1 MTWETSRQT
10 FWQALRATFWRGFF
24 VIVPVVITVWVF
36 TVLFSTVDGI
46 ISPVFDQLLA
56 RHIQG
61 LGFIT
66 MILLIFLLGALSRNL
81 IGAAIFKF
89 FERVIASIPLARTI
103 YGATRDLLN
112 AFQPGQRG
120 KSFREVVL
128 VEYPRIGLSTI
139 GFVTNQLTVH
149 SGSTDT
155 ELISVY
161 IPNPPNPT
169 SGTMVLLPRESAR
182 VLNLSVEEGLK
193 LVLSGGIVTP
203 GPIHTK

>member
-24 VIVPVVITVWVF
+24 LIVPVVITVWVF
-36 TVLFSTVDGI
+36 SLLFSTIDGI
-46 ISPVFDQLLA
+46 ISPLFDHLLN

-66 MILLIFLLGALSRNL
+66 MILLILFLGALSRNL

-89 FERVIASIPLARTI
+89 FERVISSIPLARTI
-103 YGATRDLLN
+103 YGAARDLLN

-139 GFVTNQLTVH
+139 GFVTNQLSVH
-149 SGSTDT
+149 SGASDTD
-155 ELISVY
+155 LISVY

-169 SGTMVLLPRESAR
+169 SGTMILLPRESAK
-182 VLNLSVEEGLK
+182 VLDLSVEEGLK

-203 GPIHTK
+203 GSIRTK